1 MCVLPGCTTSVDNPG
16 HTCADCRAAFGDF
29 LRPCG
34 GPPLT
39 REQIQ
44 ERDSFVTRA
53 YHLQRQL
60 R

>member
-16 HTCADCRAAFGDF
+16 DTCADCRAAFGDF